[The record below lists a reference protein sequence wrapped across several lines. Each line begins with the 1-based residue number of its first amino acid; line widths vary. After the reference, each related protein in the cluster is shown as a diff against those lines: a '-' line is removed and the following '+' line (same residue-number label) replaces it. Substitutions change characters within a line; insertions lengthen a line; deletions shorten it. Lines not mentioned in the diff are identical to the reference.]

1 MSVGIAV
8 YQALDAEDNQDKQNI
23 YIVEKIL
30 NSAMQSEEPGLG
42 FGPQKSFFYI
52 TKIKLWFGILISR
65 S

>member
-42 FGPQKSFFYI
+42 LGPQKSFFYI
-52 TKIKLWFGILISR
+52 TKIKL
-65 S
+65 